1 MTELETKLPRT
12 KFATIIEYSVQ
23 IAFLIWIFACL
34 ALLIL
39 FLQLSKNVSESW
51 HAVFRPATVL
61 LISGQSP
68 YQNQGFYSPPWA
80 LIPFIPMLIFSPFVG
95 EIVIGVVTIFSYWYA
110 GWKLGA
116 SPLLAALIATTPFV
130 LYNAITVNVDWMVA
144 LSLIAPTPLSLIL
157 AAAKPQL
164 GFALIIYH
172 LAIGIKRRNIAKLI
186 KDFAPLAT
194 LSILSIAIYGPWM
207 VTQNPV
213 DKPWNRSIWPYGIP
227 IGLAILSAAIRGER
241 KNLSLAASPFL
252 TPYLAQASFGLPVL
266 GLLPAQIETALAVIG
281 LWIIR
286 LITRR
291 PI

>member
-1 MTELETKLPRT
+1 MTELEAKLTRI
-12 KFATIIEYSVQ
+12 KFATIIEYSARAV
-23 IAFLIWIFACL
+23 FLIWIFAL
-34 ALLIL
+34 LGLLIL
-39 FLQLSKNVSESW
+39 FLQLSENVSESW

-61 LISGQSP
+61 LVSGQSP
-68 YQNQGFYSPPWA
+68 YQNQGFYNPPWA

-95 EIVIGVVTIFSYWYA
+95 EIIIGVVTIVSYWCA
-110 GWKLGA
+110 AWKLGA
-116 SPLLAALIATTPFV
+116 SPILAALVATTPFV

-144 LSLIAPTPLSLIL
+144 LSLIAPTPLSLLL

-164 GFALIIYH
+164 GFAVIIYH
-172 LAIGIKRRNIAKLI
+172 LAIGIKQRKLTKLI
-186 KDFAPLAT
+186 KDFAPLTA
-194 LSILSIAIYGPWM
+194 LSLLSIAVYGPWM
-207 VTQNPV
+207 MAQNPI

-227 IGLAILSAAIRGER
+227 IGLAILAAAIRGER

-252 TPYLAQASFGLPVL
+252 SPYLAQASFGLPVL
-266 GLLPAQIETALAVIG
+266 GLLPAQMETTLAVIG